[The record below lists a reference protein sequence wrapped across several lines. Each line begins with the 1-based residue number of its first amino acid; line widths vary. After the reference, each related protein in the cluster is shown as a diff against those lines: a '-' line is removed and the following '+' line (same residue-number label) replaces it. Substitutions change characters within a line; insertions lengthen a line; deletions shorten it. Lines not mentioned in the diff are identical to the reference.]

1 MHPHYLFRILIV
13 TGLIFSYFA
22 IPTRTV
28 AMANSNSATAFS
40 VTPILPADN
49 DPQIPY
55 FQFSMP
61 PRQIRTLKLTIN
73 NTSHQTGQYDV
84 VPHIASTNTNGILDY
99 GHDNRCSQLPEQAT
113 DLFDPDITQV
123 VQVPAMSS
131 KIVKVR
137 LKAPAQT
144 FKGIML
150 AGITV
155 GVHHPATTGKNKPL
169 AGIVAAAEY
178 VTAIEF
184 YSQSSKRHLSPKLR
198 FNHVQYRLAQAQPK
212 LVLAINNQA
221 PSITSQGTLTAKL
234 LDKEGHPVNHFQ
246 KDQLTFAPQNQF
258 NLNLDLNNQ
267 QLRAGHYRLIGNL
280 TTHGGVNHHFS
291 LPLTVTPQATTT
303 VRQHAAHYASQAF
316 PNWIMYILVAI
327 IAAIIGAVSRPIW
340 RRVRRLLGM
349 RHH

>member
-1 MHPHYLFRILIV
+1 MHHHYLVWILIV
-13 TGLIFSYFA
+13 TGLIFSYSITPA
-22 IPTRTV
+22 RAATL
-28 AMANSNSATAFS
+28 ASSNSATEFS

-49 DPQIPY
+49 DPHIPY
-55 FQFSMP
+55 FQFTMH
-61 PRQIRTLKLTIN
+61 PRQIRTLKLTIH
-73 NTSHQTGQYDV
+73 NTGHQTGQYDV
-84 VPHIASTNTNGILDY
+84 APHIASTNNNGILDY
-99 GHDNRCSQLPEQAT
+99 GHDNHDSQLPEQAT
-113 DLFDPDITQV
+113 DLFDPNITQV

-155 GVHHPATTGKNKPL
+155 GIHHPTTTSKNKPL

-234 LDKEGHPVNHFQ
+234 LDKEGHPVSHFQ
-246 KDQLTFAPQNQF
+246 KNQLTFAPQNQF

-327 IAAIIGAVSRPIW
+327 IAAIMGAASRPIW
-340 RRVRRLLGM
+340 RKVRRLLGM